1 MPEEKVVLA
10 ERYVLESPIARGGMG
25 TVWNAKDDVLAR
37 PVAVKVLNHDLADDE
52 AFVARFRREALA
64 AARLS
69 HPHIVAIYDTGSE
82 TDADGTSRYFIVME
96 HCGGGTLAQ
105 TQRMDQERIADIGI
119 DICSALGHAHRHE
132 IIHRD
137 VKPANILYTPEGN
150 LKVGDF
156 GIAKAAFSDNEIT
169 TTGVILGTVTYI
181 SPEQANG
188 EEPDARSDL
197 YSLGVVLFE
206 LLTGRPPFAA
216 DSQIAVAMKHIR
228 EAPPDPRSIRAGIS
242 KDLSAVVMKSL
253 AKDRDDRFGSA
264 EEFADALRSPRR
276 GDTAVMRRP
285 AIPSRTVTPTP
296 APAPANAGAKRS
308 LGDHSDYRWLI
319 PLLLVAAVATA
330 LALVL
335 PRVLDSTDEPGG
347 GGNNGGTSGTTRVE
361 VSAPSDFDP
370 DGGDGEHPELTADTV
385 DGDIATSWT
394 TSNYNDKLSL
404 TKSGVG
410 LLFDLGEATEISALE
425 VTGDTGSF
433 EIRAGDS
440 APTAA
445 ADLEV
450 VESEE
455 QASGTTELSFD
466 PITARYWLVW
476 ITDLPGG
483 GGGRATIAEVRFLGP

>member
-1 MPEEKVVLA
+1 MSDEKVVLA

-25 TVWNAKDDVLAR
+25 TVWNAKDEVLAR

-82 TDADGTSRYFIVME
+82 TSPDGTSRYFIVME
-96 HCGGGTLAQ
+96 HCGGGTLASS
-105 TQRMDQERIADIGI
+105 QRMDQERIADVGI

-137 VKPANILYTPEGN
+137 VKPANILFTPEGN

-156 GIAKAAFSDNEIT
+156 GIAKAAFSANEIT

-206 LLTGRPPFAA
+206 LLTGRPPFEA

-228 EAPPDPRSIRAGIS
+228 EDPPDPRSIRAGIS
-242 KDLSAVVMKSL
+242 KDLSAIVMKSL
-253 AKDRDDRFGSA
+253 AKDRDDRFSSA
-264 EEFADALRSPRR
+264 EELADALRSPHR
-276 GDTAVMRRP
+276 GDTAVIRRP
-285 AIPSRTVTPTP
+285 VIATQTATHTP
-296 APAPANAGAKRS
+296 APAATKRPPRT
-308 LGDHSDYRWLI
+308 HRTDYRWLI

-335 PRVLDSTDEPGG
+335 PRVLDSSDEPGG
-347 GGNNGGTSGTTRVE
+347 DGGNGGGSGTTRVE

-370 DGGDGEHPELTADTV
+370 DGGDGEHPDETGLAV
-385 DGDIATSWT
+385 DGDPATVWP

-410 LLFDLGEATEISALE
+410 LLFDLGEATEISTVE

-433 EIRAGDS
+433 EILAGDS

-450 VESEE
+450 VDSEE

-466 PITARYWLVW
+466 PVTARYWLVW

>member
-1 MPEEKVVLA
+1 MSDEKVVLA

-25 TVWNAKDDVLAR
+25 TVWNAKDEVLAR

-82 TDADGTSRYFIVME
+82 TTPDGTSRYFIVME
-96 HCGGGTLAQ
+96 HCGGGTLASSQ
-105 TQRMDQERIADIGI
+105 TLDQERIADVGV

-137 VKPANILYTPEGN
+137 VKPANILFTPEGN

-156 GIAKAAFSDNEIT
+156 GIAKAAFSANEIT

-206 LLTGRPPFAA
+206 LLTGRPPFEA

-228 EAPPDPRSIRAGIS
+228 EDPPDPRSIRAGIS

-253 AKDRDDRFGSA
+253 AKDRDDRYSSA

-276 GDTAVMRRP
+276 GDTAVLRRP
-285 AIPSRTVTPTP
+285 AITSRASTPTP
-296 APAPANAGAKRS
+296 APGPASAKRAS
-308 LGDHSDYRWLI
+308 RGARSDYRWLI

-335 PRVLDSTDEPGG
+335 PRVLDSTDDPGG
-347 GGNNGGTSGTTRVE
+347 GGGNGGDSGTTRVE

-370 DGGDGEHPELTADTV
+370 DGGDGEHPELTADVV
-385 DGDIATSWT
+385 DGDDATSWT

-410 LLFDLGEATEISALE
+410 LLFDLGEATEVSTLD

-450 VESEE
+450 VASEE

-466 PITARYWLVW
+466 PVTARYWLVW

-483 GGGRATIAEVRFLGP
+483 GGGSATIAEVRFLGP